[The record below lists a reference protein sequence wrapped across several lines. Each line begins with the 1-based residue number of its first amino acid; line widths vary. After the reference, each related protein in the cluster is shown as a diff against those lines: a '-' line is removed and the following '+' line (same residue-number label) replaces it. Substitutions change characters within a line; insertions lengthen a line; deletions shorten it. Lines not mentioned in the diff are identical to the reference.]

1 GSFSKQ
7 GSLLED
13 VSGAR
18 ILVIM
23 PSVIKT
29 HFITVEPYLKALA
42 ARGHHV
48 VVVSHYP
55 QKEQIPNYTD
65 IVLESDSNIF
75 GVRSTINLK
84 NSTGS
89 INPVTNVF
97 QLNNFGM
104 LTCEFMLNQTRVKN
118 LIRSNETFDIVI
130 SDLFHNDC
138 FFAFGHKFKATIIGF
153 STCVL
158 LPWANERIGNPD
170 NPSYIPNLLMPYSD
184 QMTFSQRLI
193 NTMTLTLFKLMYY
206 FNVEIPSNKI
216 IRHHFGEETP
226 DISEIVKNTSLI
238 FVNSH
243 FSFGPARPL
252 MPGVVEVAGIHIKPS
267 RPLPSDIQEYLDGAD
282 HGAIYFSLGTRLKS
296 ETFSEHVK
304 DAFIQAFSELPQRV
318 LWKCEN
324 DHLSGKP
331 KNVLIQKWFSQ
342 ADILRHPNVVAFISH
357 GGQLSL
363 IEAIHSGVP
372 VVGIPFVGDQR
383 TNVANLKERG
393 MAVQLDFSSINKK
406 NVLGALHEVLYNRS
420 YIENARRISRIF
432 QDRPQSPLDTA
443 IFWTEYIIRHGG
455 AQHMKS
461 AAVDLSVFQYYLL
474 DVLAVIFI
482 AILLVFIC

>member
-1 GSFSKQ
+1 MLLSPGSVLIFTFVI
-7 GSLLED
+7 LHTVLED

-104 LTCEFMLNQTRVKN
+104 LT
-118 LIRSNETFDIVI
+118 
-130 SDLFHNDC
+130 DLFHNDC

-282 HGAIYFSLGTRLKS
+282 HGRYSKRRDMETECMILYNFLQLFVAVGLGAAHGFSLLCDLKCS
-296 ETFSEHVK
+296 IRDLNAECLI
-304 DAFIQAFSELPQRV
+304 AFFYPIWLLLLSVVIKASLPY
-318 LWKCEN
+318 
-324 DHLSGKP
+324 
-331 KNVLIQKWFSQ
+331 
-342 ADILRHPNVVAFISH
+342 RHPNVVAFISH

-393 MAVQLDFSSINKK
+393 MAVRLDFSSINKK
-406 NVLGALHEVLYNRS
+406 NVLDALHKVLYNRS
-420 YIENARRISRIF
+420 YIENAEESLASFGI
-432 QDRPQSPLDTA
+432 DRSLHLTLPYS
-443 IFWTEYIIRHGG
+443 G
-455 AQHMKS
+455 
-461 AAVDLSVFQYYLL
+461 LSTLS
-474 DVLAVIFI
+474 DMEEHST
-482 AILLVFIC
+482 